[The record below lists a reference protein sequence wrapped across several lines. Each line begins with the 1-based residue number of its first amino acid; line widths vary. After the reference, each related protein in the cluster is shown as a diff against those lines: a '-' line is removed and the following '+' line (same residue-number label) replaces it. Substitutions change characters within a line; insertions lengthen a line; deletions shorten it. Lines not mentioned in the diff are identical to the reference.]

1 MLFTPQNKPRTKE
14 KKKSTHQRVLI
25 NQPSIS
31 QALGCEV
38 INRIH
43 GDATTSE
50 GESAEGTTHACKMK
64 FFDVIYHHKKIVM
77 EQQVGI
83 HSNSKLTQQWTESV
97 VCAGVAVLMHVNEA
111 GFFTDV

>member
-14 KKKSTHQRVLI
+14 KKKITHQCVLI

-50 GESAEGTTHACKMK
+50 GESAEGTTHVCKIK
-64 FFDVIYHHKKIVM
+64 FFDVIYHKKIVI
-77 EQQVGI
+77 ERHVGI
-83 HSNSKLTQQWTESV
+83 HSNSKLTQLWTASV
-97 VCAGVAVLMHVNEA
+97 VCAGVAVLMHENQA